1 MSNDLIDRI
10 TPEQP
15 PLGTDRQ
22 AHEEELEFDQR
33 RREGL
38 KKEVHQAVIYAVR
51 LASFC
56 LLLLFF
62 IRMWHLAMPDK
73 CLWLDN
79 ARLQKIDTVL
89 FSGFVGAF
97 VSRYL
102 QTALPSR

>member
-1 MSNDLIDRI
+1 MDNDDLGRI
-10 TPEQP
+10 VLET
-15 PLGTDRQ
+15 GTKPDKNARK
-22 AHEEELEFDQR
+22 EENFFDQQ

-38 KKEVHQAVIYAVR
+38 KKAIHWAVICAVC

-56 LLLLFF
+56 LLLLFV
-62 IRMWHLAMPDK
+62 IRMWHLGMPDK
-73 CLWLDN
+73 WLWLDSS
-79 ARLQKIDTVL
+79 RLQKIDAIL

>member
-10 TPEQP
+10 VPEQP
-15 PLGTDRQ
+15 PLGADRQ
-22 AHEEELEFDQR
+22 AHKEEREFDQQ

-38 KKEVHQAVIYAVR
+38 KRAVHQAVIWAVY

-62 IRMWHLAMPDK
+62 IRMWHLAMPNK
-73 CLWLDN
+73 WLWLDSV
-79 ARLQKIDTVL
+79 RLQKVDAVL